1 MQGADPKHPH
11 ASPLHAEDF
20 SGLPP
25 ALVVTAEVDVLRDEA
40 EAYAEKL
47 KAAGVPTTLKRC
59 KGHFHSAMMN
69 TDLFP
74 EQGPAFYREA
84 GAFIKAHC

>member
-1 MQGADPKHPH
+1 M
-11 ASPLHAEDF
+11 
-20 SGLPP
+20 
-25 ALVVTAEVDVLRDEA
+25 VTAEVDVLRDEA

-59 KGHFHSAMMN
+59 KGFFHISMMD

-74 EQGPAFYREA
+74 EQGAAFYREV
-84 GAFIKAHC
+84 GDFIKAHA